1 MFFFA
6 KIALPFQGLLH
17 FQTNFSNSLSNSTKR
32 PGGILTGIE
41 LDLKINL
48 DRISILIILNLP
60 VHKYGISFHE
70 LRFYFP
76 VLIILLIFEL
86 LSVGHLLETIRYYHL
101 NYQSTKSFLSSP
113 PPTKTKKTQTHNLA
127 SNKLWRKGL

>member
-6 KIALPFQGLLH
+6 KIALPIQDLLH

-48 DRISILIILNLP
+48 ERISILIILNLP
-60 VHKYGISFHE
+60 VHKYGISFNE

-76 VLIILLIFEL
+76 VLIIVLIFEL
-86 LSVGHLLETIRYYHL
+86 LSVGHLL
-101 NYQSTKSFLSSP
+101 
-113 PPTKTKKTQTHNLA
+113 
-127 SNKLWRKGL
+127 

>member
-1 MFFFA
+1 LISIAKYCAEIRQCKSETLFFFA
-6 KIALPFQGLLH
+6 KIALPIQDLLH

-48 DRISILIILNLP
+48 ERISILIILNLP
-60 VHKYGISFHE
+60 VHKYGISFNE
-70 LRFYFP
+70 LRFYFL

-86 LSVGHLLETIRYYHL
+86 LSVGHLL
-101 NYQSTKSFLSSP
+101 
-113 PPTKTKKTQTHNLA
+113 
-127 SNKLWRKGL
+127 